1 MKVAVAID
9 SFKGSMTSMQAGN
22 ACKEGILAAA
32 RAHCDGGAAAVRDR
46 KPAADTARGWRRGY
60 GGSFGRR
67 DERNL

>member
-32 RAHCDGGAAAVRDR
+32 RAHCDGFIL
-46 KPAADTARGWRRGY
+46 
-60 GGSFGRR
+60 SFQ
-67 DERNL
+67 N